1 MAKQDESFPT
11 QAQLEKI
18 VDEHFKKFQ
27 AGNKSRGITLSDVS
41 NNTLVGYIK
50 DLVNITVTKYYQ
62 DQIIIQQNRNILE
75 KLERSSEEKQAEEY
89 MTGKKY

>member
-1 MAKQDESFPT
+1 MTKKEESFPT
-11 QAQLEKI
+11 QTQLEKI

-27 AGNKSRGITLSDVS
+27 AGNDSRGSTPRDVS
-41 NNTLVGYIK
+41 NSTLVGYIK

-62 DQIIIQQNRNILE
+62 DQIIIQQNREILE
-75 KLERSSEEKQAEEY
+75 KLERYNERKQAEEY